1 VSLPRLRV
9 GIDGRAF
16 TSAAGGIRRYLDCLV
31 PALLALDDAPDL
43 VGLGGDPGSMP
54 PGVAHIHEP
63 PHPPTN
69 AGWTIVGIPRAAA
82 RAGVD
87 LIHAPAYT
95 APPWSGVP
103 VVLTVHDVSYELH
116 PEWYPYRRDWLR
128 RRFYRSG
135 ARAAAR
141 ILTVSEFS
149 AGEISRAY
157 NIPRDR
163 ITVTPLGVTTAFVPH
178 DVEKAG
184 ELPASVTSPFVLHVG
199 DLHERR
205 NLAVALD
212 AVLEA
217 RRRGAA
223 ALSLVLAGIDRGV
236 VSGLCAQAARA
247 GASDAL
253 VALGPVPERALHALY
268 SAATALVYPSR
279 YEGFG
284 LPIVEAMA
292 SGTPVIGSNAAA
304 IPEVL
309 GDAGILLDPDDV
321 SAWATAIV
329 SVLTDVTL
337 RERLQAAGKA
347 RAATFTWARTARAT
361 MDVYRRAIRARPQA

>member
-1 VSLPRLRV
+1 
-9 GIDGRAF
+9 
-16 TSAAGGIRRYLDCLV
+16 
-31 PALLALDDAPDL
+31 LLALDDAPDL
-43 VGLGGDPGSMP
+43 VGLGGDPASMP

-69 AGWTIVGIPRAAA
+69 AGWTIVGIPRAAT
-82 RAGVD
+82 RAAVD

-95 APPWSGVP
+95 APPWAGVP

-149 AGEISRAY
+149 AGEIARAY
-157 NIPRDR
+157 RIPRER
-163 ITVTPLGVTTAFVPH
+163 ITVTPLGVTPAFGPH
-178 DVEKAG
+178 DAG
-184 ELPASVTSPFVLHVG
+184 RPHELPAGVAPPFVLHVG

-205 NLAVALD
+205 NLGVALD

-217 RRRGAA
+217 RRHGVAS
-223 ALSLVLAGIDRGV
+223 LSLVLAGIDRGV
-236 VSGLCAQAARA
+236 VNGLCALAARA
-247 GASDAL
+247 GAADAL
-253 VALGPVPERALHALY
+253 VPLGPVPERALHALY
-268 SAATALVYPSR
+268 SGAGALVYPSR

-292 SGTPVIGSNAAA
+292 SGAPVIGSNAAA

-321 SAWATAIV
+321 SGWATAIV
-329 SVLTDVTL
+329 SVLSDVGL
-337 RERLQAAGKA
+337 RERLRAAGKA

-361 MDVYRRAIRARPQA
+361 MDVYRRAAGRPGQA